1 MSMDRI
7 KLWLRLVPDVALV
20 AGIIFLAVEIRQNT
34 EAVVA
39 ASSTALTD
47 QSVQF
52 FSAGLDNQVVARA
65 LYKQGVGKELD
76 GLETAQLMRLQY
88 LNFRVFENAFL
99 QYRRGYYER
108 TEWDRY
114 SKIIARNLRNHPIAK
129 AMWEQNRGEGFT
141 PEFEREVDSLDPT
154 R

>member
-1 MSMDRI
+1 MSVNRI
-7 KLWLRLVPDVALV
+7 GPWLRLAADVAVV

-34 EAVVA
+34 KAVVA
-39 ASSTALTD
+39 SASTALTD

-65 LYKQGVGKELD
+65 LYKQGAGYELD
-76 GLETAQLMRLQY
+76 GLEASQLMRLQY

-99 QYRRGYYER
+99 QYRRGYYEG

-114 SKIIARNLRNHPIAK
+114 RDIITRNFRNPIVK
-129 AMWEQNRGEGFT
+129 AMWEQNRGVGFT
-141 PEFEREVDSLDPT
+141 PEFEREVESLIPD